1 MTTAWLLALAADQAA
16 AVSPVSAASPVSPA
30 FSGPVGQLAA
40 AGPSWWR
47 IVALLVVLG
56 LLLFVWW
63 KVNRGRFGTNLGL
76 GLDRLLKPAG
86 QRLVLGEQRWLNG
99 RTVVCVV
106 EIDGERFLLAQTQGA
121 LAWQPLPKAGAAAPK
136 AP

>member
-16 AVSPVSAASPVSPA
+16 AASPASPA
-30 FSGPVGQLAA
+30 SLPPVGQLAG

-47 IVALLVVLG
+47 IAALLVVLG
-56 LLLFVWW
+56 LLLFIWW
-63 KVNRGRFGTNLGL
+63 KVNRGRFGTAL

-121 LAWQPLPKAGAAAPK
+121 LAWQPLKAAVPKAF
-136 AP
+136 